1 MKWEGKKMVLI
12 WLSDDNEWWLK
23 ICILESGEMGDK
35 MEGKMGRSGEEI
47 RVIIQVFVE
56 IEFR

>member
-1 MKWEGKKMVLI
+1 MVLI